1 MAWFLPFSSYSSH
14 PSVPNISLRILFC
27 ADGTFSKR
35 VLPLCSFVIL
45 KKICGSFSHPYLV
58 LQEFPFQAL
67 VSDLSVA
74 FPKICLTSSGHSLY
88 PSYHAV
94 VPHNCFLLV
103 NMFPCCFF
111 FFLSFDVARLFI
123 SLAPFSFS
131 FFFLFPKMRA
141 TLPFQTQQH
150 RLPDKPLS
158 DHSAYPKRG

>member
-27 ADGTFSKR
+27 ADSTFSKR

-111 FFLSFDVARLFI
+111 FLLVVRRCEVVHLARSLF
-123 SLAPFSFS
+123 